1 MVGWCLIMC
10 RIDPT
15 GEFYRHRSNLSC
27 FQSKQGSAET
37 LIRTEMIAV
46 RKETLQKVEKLRFAT
61 DIHCGL
67 EILHTFVLDLLGR
80 STPAAKIFLT
90 KSEEE

>member
-1 MVGWCLIMC
+1 MF

-15 GEFYRHRSNLSC
+15 GEFFRNHNTLGC
-27 FQSKQGSAET
+27 FSQANSAET
-37 LIRTEMIAV
+37 LIRSEMDAV
-46 RKETLQKVEKLRFAT
+46 RKETLKKVEKLRFAS

-80 STPAAKIFLT
+80 GTPAAKIFLT